1 MNNEFK
7 KNNLNEWEEALK
19 EIFKGPI
26 PDSRTWTDKK
36 EIIRALYFL
45 GRNPDIN
52 QIYLPEGGRHNL
64 KRGEESSE
72 LDCLDLHF
80 VDHPVC
86 IVKPRAL
93 TFQSFGRAYEWAYF
107 RLETKTLEPSGW
119 YANLKGIK
127 EELTEISPGDYADRK
142 YWDLGSYE
150 YDETGREI
158 PLSSRARIVFRYF
171 SGAWVIFSKDS
182 PYPELSESSA
192 GSPFE
197 MTEEAFKEYIGEKV
211 RLFGGK
217 VLIQNYKS

>member
-1 MNNEFK
+1 MGGEFK
-7 KNNLNEWEEALK
+7 EDNLNEWEEVLK

-26 PDSRTWTDKK
+26 PESWSWTGKK
-36 EIIRALYFL
+36 DIVRVLYFL
-45 GRNPDIN
+45 GRNPELN
-52 QIYLPEGGRHNL
+52 RTYLPDGGWLPL
-64 KRGEESSE
+64 KRGEDSAEP
-72 LDCLDLHF
+72 DCLDLHF

-86 IVKPRAL
+86 IVKSRTL

-119 YANLKGIK
+119 YENLKGIK

-171 SGAWVIFSKDS
+171 SGPWIIFVKDS
-182 PYPELSESSA
+182 PYLELRESS
-192 GSPFE
+192 GENPSE
-197 MTEEAFKEYIGEKV
+197 KTEDAFKEYIGGKV
-211 RLFGGK
+211 RLLGK
-217 VLIQNYKS
+217 KV